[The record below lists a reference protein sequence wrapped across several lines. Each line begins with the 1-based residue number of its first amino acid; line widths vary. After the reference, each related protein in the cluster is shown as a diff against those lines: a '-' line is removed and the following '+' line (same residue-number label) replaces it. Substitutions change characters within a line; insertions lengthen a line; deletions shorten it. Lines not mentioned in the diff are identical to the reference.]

1 MQVPS
6 SSEGGDD
13 RPTFFELV
21 AADKLVPSLRAALVY
36 SVGVLVS
43 RRPSLARLLEHE
55 DEAFALFMLLV
66 EWHSFATSDG
76 SLAEGLYGLQR
87 TRARG
92 LKLPR
97 TEPASRPAPQ
107 SAARRMTKSQRIAS
121 VALLVGVPYA
131 RAKLDKLY
139 ARLARARGLEHATD
153 ADAVA
158 GAILGADEF
167 GGEARQSAGGRNHLD
182 GTSAARRDARGDA
195 DSEDA
200 SEDAS
205 AAEES
210 LATRRGLLD
219 AFGRFTTA
227 PSPRGGTRGVVSGTR
242 MRDGPTAVAD
252 SRTNRR
258 VSRFSRA
265 AFEDGCENLFVRAY
279 PTAHAVW
286 EAATLA
292 HWVRFLLGGGE
303 THDPALALVG
313 VRVARTSAREAMQ
326 RRVELETARTEAVAS
341 LSRSPASSF
350 VTRFLGPPLLRAR
363 HFAAD
368 YAQGGLMLC
377 VVGFKLMEWW
387 YGTAEEKVTGS
398 LALPVPPPP
407 PTPPPHRDGVAPSNA
422 GACPLC
428 GASPAVS
435 PAAPA
440 CSGYVC
446 CHACLTLH
454 IQKHHACPVTLL
466 PARLEDIRK
475 LFSE

>member
-21 AADKLVPSLRAALVY
+21 AADKLMPSLRAALVY

-43 RRPSLARLLEHE
+43 RRPSLARLLDHE

-92 LKLPR
+92 SRAPR
-97 TEPASRPAPQ
+97 TEPASRRQPREN
-107 SAARRMTKSQRIAS
+107 AARRMTKSQRIAS

-158 GAILGADEF
+158 GAILGED
-167 GGEARQSAGGRNHLD
+167 AGGGAQQSPGGRIQE
-182 GTSAARRDARGDA
+182 GTGASSASARLASA
-195 DSEDA
+195 PSED
-200 SEDAS
+200 DS

-210 LATRRGLLD
+210 LATRRGLLA
-219 AFGRFTTA
+219 AFGRFTTSA
-227 PSPRGGTRGVVSGTR
+227 RGGLGVGFAGGGR
-242 MRDGPTAVAD
+242 AGAD
-252 SRTNRR
+252 SREWRLSRR
-258 VSRFSRA
+258 RGVRG
-265 AFEDGCENLFVRAY
+265 EDLFVRAY
-279 PTAHAVW
+279 PLAHAAW

-303 THDPALALVG
+303 THDPALALAG
-313 VRVARTSAREAMQ
+313 LRVARTSAREAMQ
-326 RRVELETARTEAVAS
+326 RRLELESARAEAVAGARAAPWFAAR
-341 LSRSPASSF
+341 LA
-350 VTRFLGPPLLRAR
+350 GPPLLRAR

-387 YGTAEEKVTGS
+387 YGSAEEKVTSS
-398 LALPVPPPP
+398 LVLPVPPPP
-407 PTPPPHRDGVAPSNA
+407 PVPPPHRDGVAPTRGS
-422 GACPLC
+422 CPLC
-428 GASPAVS
+428 GASPAAT

-440 CSGYVC
+440 CSGYAC
-446 CHACLTLH
+446 CHACLTAH
-454 IQKHHACPVTLL
+454 IREHGACPVTLL
-466 PARLEDIRK
+466 PARLEDVRK

>member
-13 RPTFFELV
+13 RPTFFELI

-43 RRPSLARLLEHE
+43 RRPSLARLLDHE

-92 LKLPR
+92 SRAPR
-97 TEPASRPAPQ
+97 TEPASRREPRE
-107 SAARRMTKSQRIAS
+107 SAARRITKAQRIAS
-121 VALLVGVPYA
+121 VALLAGVPYA

-158 GAILGADEF
+158 GAILGAD
-167 GGEARQSAGGRNHLD
+167 AGGGAREGTSE
-182 GTSAARRDARGDA
+182 GTSASLERAA
-195 DSEDA
+195 
-200 SEDAS
+200 
-205 AAEES
+205 AAEAS
-210 LATRRGLLD
+210 LATRRGLTR
-219 AFGRFTTA
+219 AFGRFTA
-227 PSPRGGTRGVVSGTR
+227 SARARSREGSRG
-242 MRDGPTAVAD
+242 DGDGDGDAAAVAD
-252 SRTNRR
+252 RFGT
-258 VSRFSRA
+258 RFSRHLSRA
-265 AFEDGCENLFVRAY
+265 GVENLFVRAF
-279 PTAHAVW
+279 PLAHAAW

-292 HWVRFLLGGGE
+292 HWTRFLLGGGE
-303 THDPALALVG
+303 THDPALALLG

-326 RRVELETARTEAVAS
+326 RRLELETARAEAVARARARPS
-341 LSRSPASSF
+341 LAARA
-350 VTRFLGPPLLRAR
+350 LGPPLLGAR

-377 VVGFKLMEWW
+377 VVGFKLVEWW
-387 YGTAEEKVTGS
+387 YGSAEEKVAGS

-407 PTPPPHRDGVAPSNA
+407 PVPPPHADGAAPA
-422 GACPLC
+422 EGACPLC
-428 GASPAVS
+428 GASPAAA

-446 CHACLTLH
+446 CHACLTAH
-454 IQKHHACPVTLL
+454 IREHGACPVTLL

>member
-1 MQVPS
+1 
-6 SSEGGDD
+6 
-13 RPTFFELV
+13 
-21 AADKLVPSLRAALVY
+21 
-36 SVGVLVS
+36 
-43 RRPSLARLLEHE
+43 
-55 DEAFALFMLLV
+55 
-66 EWHSFATSDG
+66 
-76 SLAEGLYGLQR
+76 
-87 TRARG
+87 
-92 LKLPR
+92 
-97 TEPASRPAPQ
+97 
-107 SAARRMTKSQRIAS
+107 
-121 VALLVGVPYA
+121 
-131 RAKLDKLY
+131 
-139 ARLARARGLEHATD
+139 
-153 ADAVA
+153 
-158 GAILGADEF
+158 
-167 GGEARQSAGGRNHLD
+167 
-182 GTSAARRDARGDA
+182 
-195 DSEDA
+195 
-200 SEDAS
+200 
-205 AAEES
+205 
-210 LATRRGLLD
+210 
-219 AFGRFTTA
+219 
-227 PSPRGGTRGVVSGTR
+227 

-279 PTAHAVW
+279 PAAHAVW

-303 THDPALALVG
+303 THDPALALFG
-313 VRVARTSAREAMQ
+313 MRVARTSAREAMQ
-326 RRVELETARTEAVAS
+326 RRVELETARASAVAS

-350 VTRFLGPPLLRAR
+350 VTRIVGPPLLRAR

-407 PTPPPHRDGVAPSNA
+407 PTPPPHRDGVAPRE

-440 CSGYVC
+440 GAGYVC
-446 CHACLTLH
+446 CHACLTSH
-454 IQKHHACPVTLL
+454 IQKHSACPVTLL

>member
-21 AADKLVPSLRAALVY
+21 AADKLMPSLRAALVY

-43 RRPSLARLLEHE
+43 RRPSLARLLDHE

-87 TRARG
+87 TRVRG
-92 LKLPR
+92 SRLPR
-97 TEPASRPAPQ
+97 TEPASRREPRE
-107 SAARRMTKSQRIAS
+107 SGARRMTKSQRIAS
-121 VALLVGVPYA
+121 VALLAGVPYA

-139 ARLARARGLEHATD
+139 TRLARARGIEHATD

-158 GAILGADEF
+158 GTILG
-167 GGEARQSAGGRNHLD
+167 
-182 GTSAARRDARGDA
+182 
-195 DSEDA
+195 EDA
-200 SEDAS
+200 SGGAQQSTGGRIQEGTGASSASVRVAPAPSEDDS
-205 AAEES
+205 AAEAS
-210 LATRRGLLD
+210 LATRRGLLA
-219 AFGRFTTA
+219 AFGRFTRSA
-227 PSPRGGTRGVVSGTR
+227 GGVAGVYSTTGSVSTRGNG
-242 MRDGPTAVAD
+242 DGRAVAD
-252 SRTNRR
+252 SPW
-258 VSRFSRA
+258 RFSRLCA
-265 AFEDGCENLFVRAY
+265 RGEDLFVRGY
-279 PTAHAVW
+279 PLAHAAW

-303 THDPALALVG
+303 THEPVLALAGL
-313 VRVARTSAREAMQ
+313 RVARTSAREAMQ
-326 RRVELETARTEAVAS
+326 RWMELEAARAEAIARARAAPS
-341 LSRSPASSF
+341 LAARLA
-350 VTRFLGPPLLRAR
+350 GPMALRAR

-387 YGTAEEKVTGS
+387 YGSAEEKVTGS

-407 PTPPPHRDGVAPSNA
+407 PVPPPHRDGVAPTRGS
-422 GACPLC
+422 CPLC
-428 GASPAVS
+428 GASPAAT

-446 CHACLTLH
+446 CHACLTAH
-454 IQKHHACPVTLL
+454 VREHGACPVTLL
-466 PARLEDIRK
+466 PTRLQDIRK

>member
-43 RRPSLARLLEHE
+43 RRPSLARLLDHE

-92 LKLPR
+92 SKLPR

-139 ARLARARGLEHATD
+139 ERLARARGLEHATD

-167 GGEARQSAGGRNHLD
+167 GGEARQSAGGRNRD
-182 GTSAARRDARGDA
+182 GTGAARGSGRGGS
-195 DSEDA
+195 DSSA

-205 AAEES
+205 SAEES

-227 PSPRGGTRGVVSGTR
+227 TARGDRRGGVSGTR
-242 MRDGPTAVAD
+242 GDGDGDVVVAD
-252 SRTNRR
+252 SRTR
-258 VSRFSRA
+258 VSRFFFSRA
-265 AFEDGCENLFVRAY
+265 AFVGCEDLFVRAY
-279 PTAHAVW
+279 PLAHAAW

-326 RRVELETARTEAVAS
+326 RRVELETARAEAVAS
-341 LSRSPASSF
+341 FSGPASSF
-350 VTRFLGPPLLRAR
+350 AARALGPPLLRAR

-407 PTPPPHRDGVAPSNA
+407 PTPPPHKDGVKVAPSP

-446 CHACLTLH
+446 CHACLTAH
-454 IQKHHACPVTLL
+454 IREHNACPVTLL

>member
-43 RRPSLARLLEHE
+43 RRPSLARLLDHE

-92 LKLPR
+92 SRAQR
-97 TEPASRPAPQ
+97 TEPASRREPRE
-107 SAARRMTKSQRIAS
+107 SAARRITKAQRIAS

-158 GAILGADEF
+158 GAILGAD
-167 GGEARQSAGGRNHLD
+167 AGGGAREGTSE
-182 GTSAARRDARGDA
+182 GTSAS
-195 DSEDA
+195 SERA
-200 SEDAS
+200 A
-205 AAEES
+205 AAEAS
-210 LATRRGLLD
+210 LATRRGLTR
-219 AFGRFTTA
+219 AFGRFTA
-227 PSPRGGTRGVVSGTR
+227 SARGRSRTLGG
-242 MRDGPTAVAD
+242 DGDGDGDGDEAAVAD
-252 SRTNRR
+252 PRRTRF
-258 VSRFSRA
+258 SRFSRHRFYRRA
-265 AFEDGCENLFVRAY
+265 GVENLFVRAF
-279 PTAHAVW
+279 PLAHAAW

-326 RRVELETARTEAVAS
+326 RRLELETARAEAVARARARPS
-341 LSRSPASSF
+341 LAARA
-350 VTRFLGPPLLRAR
+350 LGPPLLGAR

-377 VVGFKLMEWW
+377 VVGFKLVEWW
-387 YGTAEEKVTGS
+387 YGSAEEKVAGS

-407 PTPPPHRDGVAPSNA
+407 PVPPPHPDGAAPRLEG

-428 GASPAVS
+428 GASPAAA

-446 CHACLTLH
+446 CHACLTAH
-454 IQKHHACPVTLL
+454 IREHGACPVTLL
-466 PARLEDIRK
+466 PARLDDIRK